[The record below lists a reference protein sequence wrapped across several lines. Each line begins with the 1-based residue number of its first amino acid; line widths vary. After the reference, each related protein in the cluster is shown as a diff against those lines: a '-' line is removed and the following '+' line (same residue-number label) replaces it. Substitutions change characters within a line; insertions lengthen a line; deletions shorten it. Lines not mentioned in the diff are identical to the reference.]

1 MAYSP
6 YALFKNVLITYKKG
20 VGVVKQII
28 STILKTGFLFS
39 IIAVIFSTGCQQIQ
53 DNSEMQKEE
62 NETPEYFSLRP
73 ETEKAYGY
81 THAVKIG
88 DDIKISGAVSMDD
101 AGNPTAIGDLAQ
113 QMNNCYSDLDKVLK
127 HYGCTFD
134 DVVVENIFTTNMPE
148 FLNLSGYRN
157 KIYTKQFPTGSWL
170 GVKELALPEFM
181 IEIELE
187 AHKTN

>member
-1 MAYSP
+1 MERGTLIKVIGLT
-6 YALFKNVLITYKKG
+6 AL
-20 VGVVKQII
+20 
-28 STILKTGFLFS
+28 ILFV
-39 IIAVIFSTGCQQIQ
+39 AGCQQQ
-53 DNSEMQKEE
+53 LDNSDSHNTKF
-62 NETPEYFSLRP
+62 ETPEYFSLRP

-88 DDIKISGAVSMDD
+88 NDIKISGAVSMDD
-101 AGNPTAIGDLAQ
+101 AGNPTAIGDLSQ
-113 QMNNCYSDLDKVLK
+113 QMKNCYSDLDKVLK

-148 FLNLSGYRN
+148 FLNQSGYRN
-157 KIYTKQFPTGSWL
+157 TIYTKQFPTGSWL

-187 AHKTN
+187 AYISN